1 MLPVTITYADIG
13 RLLREND
20 QLRERIDELK
30 ETNGLLK
37 EKIASQES
45 IASDKQRQKGPDVKE
60 EEEQS

>member
-20 QLRERIDELK
+20 QLRERVDELK